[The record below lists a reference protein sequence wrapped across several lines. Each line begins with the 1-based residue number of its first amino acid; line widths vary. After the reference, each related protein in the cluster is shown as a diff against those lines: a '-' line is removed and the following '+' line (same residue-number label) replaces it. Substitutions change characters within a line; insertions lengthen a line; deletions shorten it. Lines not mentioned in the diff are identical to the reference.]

1 MTAKKPTA
9 IDSGGS
15 LATVGGGIRAALPV
29 ALAYIGIGFAAGAVG
44 ARAGLSPAEV
54 GLLSLL
60 VFAGASQFIFA
71 DLLSASPFTLIAA
84 VFLVNFRHFLYASSL
99 APKVKHL
106 PLSQRVIIGAQLTDE
121 TFAVASSLA
130 RQPLPAA
137 GGMIALNNCAY
148 WSWAVGNVSGAIA
161 GGAGGDLLAFI
172 GIDFA
177 LAAMFAALLM
187 LQITASARQWQMLAV
202 ATIAAAAMI
211 SMELWHPHPLNLLL
225 AAGIAAAVG
234 AYFFG
239 LPKETA

>member
-1 MTAKKPTA
+1 MTAKKSTTT
-9 IDSGGS
+9 DSGGS
-15 LATVGGGIRAALPV
+15 LATVGGGVRAALPV

-121 TFAVASSLA
+121 TFAVASSLT

-148 WSWAVGNVSGAIA
+148 WSWAVGNVSGAI
-161 GGAGGDLLAFI
+161 AGGDLLAFI

-187 LQITASARQWQMLAV
+187 LQITASARQWQMLTV
-202 ATIAAAAMI
+202 AAIAAAAMI